1 MSMGTAEARYRQL
14 EQTRQSYL
22 DRARDCS
29 ELTIPSLIPP
39 DVHNETSDLY
49 TPFQGIGARG
59 VNNLASK
66 LSIALMPPNSP
77 FFRFMVEPYT
87 LKEMAQDE
95 AARTSIEQ
103 QLGEYERAV
112 MSEIETSGDR
122 VAMHEALKHLIV
134 GGNVL
139 LHVGAEK
146 TRVIHLDS
154 YVVSRAPS
162 GDVLEIVVVEHVS
175 PNALDKA
182 TAANISGKLEGDEK
196 TVEVYTHIERK
207 NEFFHVYQEVKGTV
221 VSGTKGKYKKDAVP
235 FLPLRFSRIDGED
248 YGRGFV
254 EELLGDLRSLE
265 GLSQAIVEGAAAA
278 AKVLFMVNPN
288 GTTRMRTIAQAENTA
303 IIEGNRNDV
312 SVLQMDKF
320 NDFRVAYQ
328 AMSGIEERL
337 SQQFMLQSSVQRNGE
352 RVTAE
357 EIRYLAGELEDT
369 LSGIYSILSQ
379 EFQLPYVNRKIDVLT
394 KAKKLP
400 KLPDNV
406 VKPTIVTGMEA
417 LGRGH
422 DLRKL
427 DMFIQGMTQA
437 LGPEVL
443 QQYVN
448 LQDYIKRRA
457 TALGIETEGLIKSQE
472 QIAQEQQQAMQMQ
485 MMQQAAPGVMQEGAK
500 QLGNSYVESQRQ
512 QGGGEGQG

>member
-1 MSMGTAEARYRQL
+1 M
-14 EQTRQSYL
+14 
-22 DRARDCS
+22 
-29 ELTIPSLIPP
+29 
-39 DVHNETSDLY
+39 
-49 TPFQGIGARG
+49 
-59 VNNLASK
+59 
-66 LSIALMPPNSP
+66 
-77 FFRFMVEPYT
+77 
-87 LKEMAQDE
+87 
-95 AARTSIEQ
+95 
-103 QLGEYERAV
+103 
-112 MSEIETSGDR
+112 
-122 VAMHEALKHLIV
+122 
-134 GGNVL
+134 
-139 LHVGAEK
+139 
-146 TRVIHLDS
+146 
-154 YVVSRAPS
+154 
-162 GDVLEIVVVEHVS
+162 
-175 PNALDKA
+175 
-182 TAANISGKLEGDEK
+182 
-196 TVEVYTHIERK
+196 
-207 NEFFHVYQEVKGTV
+207 
-221 VSGTKGKYKKDAVP
+221 P

-288 GTTRMRTIAQAENTA
+288 GTTRMRTIADAENTA
-303 IIEGNRNDV
+303 IIEGNRADV
-312 SVLQMDKF
+312 SVLQMEKF
-320 NDFRVAYQ
+320 SDFRVAYQ
-328 AMSGIEERL
+328 AMQGIEERL
-337 SQQFMLQSSVQRNGE
+337 SQQFMLQSSVQRNAE

-400 KLPDNV
+400 KLPDNI

-427 DMFIQGMTQA
+427 DMFIQGMAQA

-457 TALGIETEGLIKSQE
+457 TALGIETEGLIKTQE
-472 QIAQEQQQAMQMQ
+472 QIAQE
-485 MMQQAAPGVMQEGAK
+485 MQQAQLQQMTMQAGPNAIQEGVKA
-500 QLGNSYVESQRQ
+500 LGNSYVEAQRQ
-512 QGGGEGQG
+512 EGSGRLKPLLNLALQRVQKLKEKTINNVRNNYHNGS

>member
-207 NEFFHVYQEVKGTV
+207 NEFFNVYQEVKGTV

-303 IIEGNRNDV
+303 IIEGNRTDV

-328 AMSGIEERL
+328 SLQGIEERL

-400 KLPDNV
+400 KLPENV
-406 VKPTIVTGMEA
+406 VKPSIVTGMEA

>member
-29 ELTIPSLIPP
+29 ELTIPSLIPQ
-39 DVHNETSDLY
+39 DTHNETSDLY

-66 LSIALMPPNSP
+66 LSLALMPPNSP

-87 LKEMAQDE
+87 LKDLAQDD
-95 AARTSIEQ
+95 AARTQIEQ

-122 VAMHEALKHLIV
+122 VAVHEALKHLIV

-139 LHVGAEK
+139 LQVGPEK

-154 YVVSRAPS
+154 YVVSRSPN
-162 GDVLEIVVVEHVS
+162 GEGLEIVTVEHVS

-196 TVEVYTHIERK
+196 TVEIYTHVERK
-207 NEFFHVYQEVKGTV
+207 NEFFTVYQECKGTLV
-221 VSGTKGKYKKDAVP
+221 TGSKGKYKQANVP

-328 AMSGIEERL
+328 AMQSIEERL

-427 DMFIQGMTQA
+427 DLFIQGMSQA

-457 TALGIETEGLIKSQE
+457 TALGIETDGLIKSQE
-472 QIAQEQQQAMQMQ
+472 QIAQEQQQAMQAQ
-485 MMQQAAPGVMQEGAK
+485 MMQQAGPGAIQEGVKA
-500 QLGNSYVESQRQ
+500 LGNSYVENQRQ
-512 QGGGEGQG
+512 QGNGEG

>member
-1 MSMGTAEARYRQL
+1 MSMGTAEARYHQL

-29 ELTIPSLIPP
+29 ELTIPSLIPQ
-39 DVHNETSDLY
+39 DAHNETSDLY

-66 LSIALMPPNSP
+66 LSLALMPPNSP

-87 LKEMAQDE
+87 LKDLAQDE
-95 AARTSIEQ
+95 AARTQIEQ

-122 VAMHEALKHLIV
+122 VAVHEALKHLIV

-139 LHVGAEK
+139 LQVGPEK

-154 YVVSRAPS
+154 YVVSRSPN
-162 GDVLEIVVVEHVS
+162 GEVLEIVVVEHIS

-196 TVEVYTHIERK
+196 TVEVYTHVERK
-207 NEFFHVYQEVKGTV
+207 NEFFTVYQECKGTV
-221 VSGTKGKYKKDAVP
+221 VAGTRGKYKKANVP

-278 AKVLFMVNPN
+278 AKVLFLVNPN

-328 AMSGIEERL
+328 AMQGIEERL

-457 TALGIETEGLIKSQE
+457 TALGIETEGLIKTPE
-472 QIAQEQQQAMQMQ
+472 QIAQEQQQAMQAQ
-485 MMQQAAPGVMQEGAK
+485 IMQQAGPSTIQEGVKA
-500 QLGNSYVESQRQ
+500 LGNSYVENQRQ
-512 QGGGEGQG
+512 QGNAEG

>member
-1 MSMGTAEARYRQL
+1 MGTAEARYRQL

-39 DVHNETSDLY
+39 DSHNETADLY
-49 TPFQGIGARG
+49 QPFQGIGARG

-66 LSIALMPPNSP
+66 LSLALMPPNSP

-87 LKEMAQDE
+87 LKQSFPDE
-95 AARTSIEQ
+95 SARTEIEK
-103 QLGEYERAV
+103 QLGDYERAV

-122 VAMHEALKHLIV
+122 VAVHEALKHLIV

-139 LHVGAEK
+139 LHVGADK

-154 YVVSRAPS
+154 YVVSRAPN
-162 GDVLEIVVVEHVS
+162 GEVLEIVVVEHVS
-175 PNALDKA
+175 PNVLDKV
-182 TAANISGKLEGDEK
+182 TASKIEGKLQGDEK
-196 TVEVYTHIERK
+196 TVEVFTHIERK
-207 NEFFHVYQEVKGTV
+207 NDIYTVYQETKGAV
-221 VSGTKGKYKKDAVP
+221 IAGSRGKYKLNAVP

-254 EELLGDLRSLE
+254 EELFGDLRSLE

-278 AKVLFMVNPN
+278 AKVIFMVNPN
-288 GTTRMRTIAQAENTA
+288 GTTRMKTIAQAENTA

-312 SVLQMDKF
+312 SVLQMEKF

-328 AMSGIEERL
+328 AMQGIEERL

-379 EFQLPYVNRKIDVLT
+379 EFQLPYINRKIDVLT

-400 KLPDNV
+400 KLPESV

-427 DMFIQGMTQA
+427 DLFVQGMAQA

-457 TALGIETEGLIKSQE
+457 TALGIDTEGLIKTQE
-472 QIAQEQQQAMQMQ
+472 QIAQE
-485 MMQQAAPGVMQEGAK
+485 MQQAQMQQMMMQAGPAALQEGAK
-500 QLGNSYVESQRQ
+500 ALGNSYVESQRQ
-512 QGGGEGQG
+512 QGGGAEG

>member
-1 MSMGTAEARYRQL
+1 MSIGTAEARYRQL

-66 LSIALMPPNSP
+66 LSLALMPPNSP

-87 LKEMAQDE
+87 LKDMAQDD
-95 AARTSIEQ
+95 AARTQIEQ

-122 VAMHEALKHLIV
+122 VAVHEALKHLIV

-139 LHVGAEK
+139 LQVGADK
-146 TRVIHLDS
+146 TRVVHLDS
-154 YVVSRAPS
+154 YVVSRSPN
-162 GDVLEIVVVEHVS
+162 GDVLEIVIVEHVS

-196 TVEVYTHIERK
+196 TVEVYTHITRK
-207 NEFFHVYQEVKGTV
+207 NEFFTVYQECKGTV
-221 VSGTKGKYKKDAVP
+221 VSGSKGKYKKENVP

-303 IIEGNRNDV
+303 IIEGNSNDV
-312 SVLQMDKF
+312 SVLQMEKF
-320 NDFRVAYQ
+320 SDFRVAYQ
-328 AMSGIEERL
+328 AMQGIEERL

-400 KLPDNV
+400 KLPDSI

-427 DMFIQGMTQA
+427 DMFIQGMSQA
-437 LGPEVL
+437 LGPETL

-457 TALGIETEGLIKSQE
+457 TALGIETDGLIKSQE
-472 QIAQEQQQAMQMQ
+472 QIAQEQQQAQLQAMAMQ
-485 MMQQAAPGVMQEGAK
+485 AGPSAVQEGVKA
-500 QLGNSYVESQRQ
+500 LGNSYVENQRQ
-512 QGGGEGQG
+512 QGNEG

>member
-1 MSMGTAEARYRQL
+1 
-14 EQTRQSYL
+14 
-22 DRARDCS
+22 
-29 ELTIPSLIPP
+29 
-39 DVHNETSDLY
+39 
-49 TPFQGIGARG
+49 
-59 VNNLASK
+59 
-66 LSIALMPPNSP
+66 
-77 FFRFMVEPYT
+77 
-87 LKEMAQDE
+87 
-95 AARTSIEQ
+95 
-103 QLGEYERAV
+103 
-112 MSEIETSGDR
+112 
-122 VAMHEALKHLIV
+122 
-134 GGNVL
+134 VL
-139 LHVGAEK
+139 LQVGPEK

-154 YVVSRAPS
+154 YVVSRSPN
-162 GDVLEIVVVEHVS
+162 GEVLEIVVVEHVS

-196 TVEVYTHIERK
+196 TVEVYTHVERK
-207 NEFFHVYQEVKGTV
+207 NEFFTVYQECKGTM
-221 VSGTKGKYKKDAVP
+221 VSGTKGKYKKANVP

-265 GLSQAIVEGAAAA
+265 ALSQAIVEGAAAA
-278 AKVLFMVNPN
+278 AKVLFLVNPN

-320 NDFRVAYQ
+320 NDFKVAYQ
-328 AMSGIEERL
+328 AMQTIEERL

-437 LGPEVL
+437 LGPQVL

-457 TALGIETEGLIKSQE
+457 TALGIETEGLIKTPE
-472 QIAQEQQQAMQMQ
+472 QIAQEQQQAMQAQ
-485 MMQQAAPGVMQEGAK
+485 MMQQAGPSAIQEGVKA
-500 QLGNSYVESQRQ
+500 LGNSYVENQRQ
-512 QGGGEGQG
+512 QGSSEG

>member
-1 MSMGTAEARYRQL
+1 
-14 EQTRQSYL
+14 
-22 DRARDCS
+22 
-29 ELTIPSLIPP
+29 
-39 DVHNETSDLY
+39 
-49 TPFQGIGARG
+49 
-59 VNNLASK
+59 
-66 LSIALMPPNSP
+66 
-77 FFRFMVEPYT
+77 MVEPYT
-87 LKEMAQDE
+87 LKDLAQDD
-95 AARTSIEQ
+95 AARTQIEE

-122 VAMHEALKHLIV
+122 VAVHEALKHLIV

-139 LHVGAEK
+139 LQVGPEK

-154 YVVSRAPS
+154 YVVSRSPN
-162 GDVLEIVVVEHVS
+162 GEVLEIVTVEHVS

-196 TVEVYTHIERK
+196 TVEIYTHVERK
-207 NEFFHVYQEVKGTV
+207 NEFFTVYQECKGTLV
-221 VSGTKGKYKKDAVP
+221 TGSKGKYKQANVP

-328 AMSGIEERL
+328 AMQSIEERL

-427 DMFIQGMTQA
+427 DLFIQGMSQA

-457 TALGIETEGLIKSQE
+457 TALGIETDGLIKSQE
-472 QIAQEQQQAMQMQ
+472 QIVQEQQQAMQAQ
-485 MMQQAAPGVMQEGAK
+485 MMQQAGPGAIQEGVKA
-500 QLGNSYVESQRQ
+500 LGNSYVENQRQ
-512 QGGGEGQG
+512 QGNGEG

>member
-1 MSMGTAEARYRQL
+1 MSNGTAQARYRQL
-14 EQTRQSYL
+14 EAGRQSFL

-39 DVHNETSDLY
+39 DAHSESSDLY
-49 TPFQGIGARG
+49 TPYQGIGARG

-66 LSIALMPPNSP
+66 LSLALMPPNSP
-77 FFRFMVEPYT
+77 FFRFMVEPYP
-87 LKEMAQDE
+87 LKEMAQDP
-95 AARTSIEQ
+95 AARTNVEK

-112 MSEIETSGDR
+112 MSEIEASGDR
-122 VAMHEALKHLIV
+122 VAVHEAIKHLIV

-139 LHVGAEK
+139 LHIGSDK

-154 YVVSRAPS
+154 YVVSRAPN
-162 GDVLEIVVVEHVS
+162 GDVLEIVIIEHVS

-182 TAANISGKLEGDEK
+182 TAANIQGKLEGDEK
-196 TVEVYTHIERK
+196 TVEVYTHITRK
-207 NEFFHVYQEVKGTV
+207 NEFFHIYQEVMGSV
-221 VSGTKGKYKKDAVP
+221 IAGSKGKFKINSVP

-288 GTTRMRTIAQAENTA
+288 GTTRLRTIAQADNTA
-303 IIEGNRNDV
+303 IIEGNRQDV

-328 AMSGIEERL
+328 AMQGIEERL

-379 EFQLPYVNRKIDVLT
+379 EFQLPYVNRKMDVLT
-394 KAKKLP
+394 KDKKLP
-400 KLPDNV
+400 KLPENI

-427 DMFIQGMTQA
+427 DMFVQGMAQA
-437 LGPEVL
+437 LGAEVL
-443 QQYVN
+443 QRYVN

-457 TALGIETEGLIKSQE
+457 TALGIDTEGLIKTEE
-472 QIAQEQQQAMQMQ
+472 QIAQE
-485 MMQQAAPGVMQEGAK
+485 MQQAQMQQMAMQASPAAIQEGVK

-512 QGGGEGQG
+512 QGEGGS

>member
-1 MSMGTAEARYRQL
+1 MSIGTAQERYRQL
-14 EQTRQSYL
+14 EHTRQSYL

-66 LSIALMPPNSP
+66 LSLALMPPNAP

-87 LKEMAQDE
+87 LKEMAQE
-95 AARTSIEQ
+95 PAARTNVEK

-112 MSEIETSGDR
+112 MSEIESSGDR
-122 VAMHEALKHLIV
+122 VAVHEALKHLIV

-139 LHVGAEK
+139 LHIDPKK

-154 YVVSRAPS
+154 YVVSRAPN
-162 GDVLEIVVVEHVS
+162 GDVLEVVMVENVS
-175 PNALDKA
+175 PNVLDKA
-182 TAANISGKLEGDEK
+182 TAANIQGKLEGDEK

-207 NEFFHVYQEVKGTV
+207 NAFFTVYQEVKGSV
-221 VSGTKGKYKKDAVP
+221 IAGSRGKYKADAVP

-254 EELLGDLRSLE
+254 EELLGDLKSLE

-278 AKVLFMVNPN
+278 AKVLFLVNPN
-288 GTTRMRTIAQAENTA
+288 GTTRMRSIAQAENTA

-328 AMSGIEERL
+328 AMQGIEERL

-379 EFQLPYVNRKIDVLT
+379 EFQLPYVNRKMEVLT
-394 KAKKLP
+394 RANKLP
-400 KLPDNV
+400 KLPEDV

-427 DMFIQGMTQA
+427 DLFIQGMTQA

-443 QQYVN
+443 AQYVN

-457 TALGIETEGLIKSQE
+457 TALGIDTEGLIKSEE
-472 QIAQEQQQAMQMQ
+472 QIAQE
-485 MMQQAAPGVMQEGAK
+485 MQQAQMQQMAMQAGPSAIQEGVK

-512 QGGGEGQG
+512 QGATEA

>member
-1 MSMGTAEARYRQL
+1 MNSYSAQERYSQL
-14 EQTRQSYL
+14 EHLRQPYL

-29 ELTIPSLIPP
+29 SLTIPSLIPP
-39 DVHNETSDLY
+39 DAHNESSDLY

-66 LSIALMPPNSP
+66 LSLALMPPNAP

-87 LKEMAQDE
+87 LKEMADQPD
-95 AARTSIEQ
+95 ARTDVEK

-112 MSEIETSGDR
+112 MSEIESAGDR
-122 VAMHEALKHLIV
+122 VAVHEALKHLIV

-139 LHVGAEK
+139 LHVGADK
-146 TRVIHLDS
+146 VRVFHLDS
-154 YVVSRAPS
+154 YVVNRAPN
-162 GDVLEIVVVEHVS
+162 GDVLEVITVEHIS
-175 PNALDKA
+175 PNSLDQA
-182 TAANISGKLEGDEK
+182 TAAKIQGKMEGDEK
-196 TVEVYTHIERK
+196 TVEVYTCVKRK
-207 NEFFHVYQEVKGTV
+207 NDFFHIHQEVKGEMIA
-221 VSGTKGKYKKDAVP
+221 GTKGKYKADSVP

-265 GLSQAIVEGAAAA
+265 GLTQAIVEGAAAA

-288 GTTRMRTIAQAENTA
+288 GTTRMRSIASAENAA
-303 IIEGNRNDV
+303 IIEGNRQDV

-320 NDFRVAYQ
+320 NDFRVAYS
-328 AMSGIEERL
+328 AMQSIEERL
-337 SQQFMLQSSVQRNGE
+337 SQQFMLQSSVQRDAE

-379 EFQLPYVNRKIDVLT
+379 EFQLPYVNRKIDMLT
-394 KAKKLP
+394 KEKKLP
-400 KLPDNV
+400 KLPDDV

-422 DLRKL
+422 NLRKL
-427 DMFIQGMTQA
+427 DLFIRGMA
-437 LGPEVL
+437 DSLGPEML
-443 QQYVN
+443 QRYVN

-457 TALGIETEGLIKSQE
+457 TALGIDTEGLIKSEE
-472 QIAQEQQQAMQMQ
+472 QIAQE
-485 MMQQAAPGVMQEGAK
+485 MQQAQLQQVLQQAGPAAINEGVKQIGNQYEQQAQE
-500 QLGNSYVESQRQ
+500 
-512 QGGGEGQG
+512 

>member
-1 MSMGTAEARYRQL
+1 MSMGTAEARYHQL

-29 ELTIPSLIPP
+29 ELTIPSLIPQ
-39 DVHNETSDLY
+39 DNHNETSDLY

-66 LSIALMPPNSP
+66 LSLALMPPNSP

-87 LKEMAQDE
+87 LKDLAQDE
-95 AARTSIEQ
+95 AARTQIEQ

-122 VAMHEALKHLIV
+122 VAMHEALKHLII

-139 LHVGAEK
+139 LQVGPEK

-154 YVVSRAPS
+154 YVVSRSPN
-162 GDVLEIVVVEHVS
+162 GEVLEIVVVEHVS

-196 TVEVYTHIERK
+196 TVEVYTHVERK
-207 NEFFHVYQEVKGTV
+207 NEFFTVYQECKGTM
-221 VSGTKGKYKKDAVP
+221 VSGTKGKYKKANVP

-265 GLSQAIVEGAAAA
+265 ALSQAIVEGAAAA
-278 AKVLFMVNPN
+278 AKVLFLVNPN

-320 NDFRVAYQ
+320 NDFKVAYQ
-328 AMSGIEERL
+328 AMQTIEERL

-437 LGPEVL
+437 LGPQVL

-457 TALGIETEGLIKSQE
+457 TALGIETEGLIKTPE
-472 QIAQEQQQAMQMQ
+472 QIAQEQQQAMQAQ
-485 MMQQAAPGVMQEGAK
+485 MMQQAGPSAIQEGVKA
-500 QLGNSYVESQRQ
+500 LGNSYVENQRQ
-512 QGGGEGQG
+512 QGSSEG

>member
-1 MSMGTAEARYRQL
+1 MSIGTAQERYRQL
-14 EQTRQSYL
+14 EHTRQSYL

-66 LSIALMPPNSP
+66 LSLALMPPNAP

-87 LKEMAQDE
+87 LKEMAQE
-95 AARTSIEQ
+95 PAARTNVEK

-112 MSEIETSGDR
+112 MSEIESSGDR
-122 VAMHEALKHLIV
+122 VAVHEALKHLIV

-139 LHVGAEK
+139 LHIDPKK

-154 YVVSRAPS
+154 YVVSRAPN
-162 GDVLEIVVVEHVS
+162 GDVLEVVMVENVS
-175 PNALDKA
+175 PNVLDKA
-182 TAANISGKLEGDEK
+182 TAANIQGKLEGDEK

-207 NEFFHVYQEVKGTV
+207 NAFFTVYQEVKGSV
-221 VSGTKGKYKKDAVP
+221 IAGSRGKYKADAVP

-254 EELLGDLRSLE
+254 EELLGDLKSLE

-278 AKVLFMVNPN
+278 AKVLFLVNPN
-288 GTTRMRTIAQAENTA
+288 GTTRMRSIAQAENTA

-328 AMSGIEERL
+328 AMQGIEERL

-379 EFQLPYVNRKIDVLT
+379 EFQLPYVNRKMEVLT
-394 KAKKLP
+394 RANKLP
-400 KLPDNV
+400 KLPEDV

-427 DMFIQGMTQA
+427 DLFIQGMTQA

-443 QQYVN
+443 AQYVN

-457 TALGIETEGLIKSQE
+457 TALGIDTEGLIKSEE
-472 QIAQEQQQAMQMQ
+472 QIAQE
-485 MMQQAAPGVMQEGAK
+485 MQQAQMQQMAMQAGPSAIQEGVK

-512 QGGGEGQG
+512 QGAAEA

>member
-1 MSMGTAEARYRQL
+1 MSMGTAEARYHQL
-14 EQTRQSYL
+14 EQSRQSYL

-29 ELTIPSLIPP
+29 LLTIPFLIPQ
-39 DVHNETSDLY
+39 DAHNETSDLY

-66 LSIALMPPNSP
+66 LSLALMPPNSP

-87 LKEMAQDE
+87 LKDLAEDE
-95 AARTSIEQ
+95 AARTQIEQ

-122 VAMHEALKHLIV
+122 VAVHEALKHLIV

-139 LHVGAEK
+139 LHIGPEK

-154 YVVSRAPS
+154 YVVSRAPN
-162 GDVLEIVVVEHVS
+162 GEILEVVTVEHVS

-207 NEFFHVYQEVKGTV
+207 NEFFNVYQDVKGSVLTG
-221 VSGTKGKYKKDAVP
+221 SKGQYKKNNVP
-235 FLPLRFSRIDGED
+235 FLPRRFSRIDGED

-303 IIEGNRNDV
+303 IIEGNSNDV

-328 AMSGIEERL
+328 AMQGIEERL

-379 EFQLPYVNRKIDVLT
+379 EFQLPYVNRKIEVLT
-394 KAKKLP
+394 KSKKLP
-400 KLPDNV
+400 KLPDDV

-472 QIAQEQQQAMQMQ
+472 QIAQEQQQAQQQQ
-485 MMQQAAPGVMQEGAK
+485 MMMQAGPPAIQEGAK
-500 QLGNSYVESQRQ
+500 ALGNSYVESQRQ
-512 QGGGEGQG
+512 QGDGEG

>member
-1 MSMGTAEARYRQL
+1 MSMGTAEARYHQL

-29 ELTIPSLIPP
+29 ELTIPSLIPQ
-39 DVHNETSDLY
+39 DNHNETSDLY

-66 LSIALMPPNSP
+66 LSLALMPPNSP

-87 LKEMAQDE
+87 LKDLAQDE
-95 AARTSIEQ
+95 AARTQIEQ

-122 VAMHEALKHLIV
+122 VAMHEALKHLII

-139 LHVGAEK
+139 LQVGPEK

-154 YVVSRAPS
+154 YVVSRSPN
-162 GDVLEIVVVEHVS
+162 GEVLEIVVVEHVS

-196 TVEVYTHIERK
+196 TVEVYTHVERK
-207 NEFFHVYQEVKGTV
+207 NEFFTVYQECKGTM
-221 VSGTKGKYKKDAVP
+221 VSGTKGKYKKANVP

-265 GLSQAIVEGAAAA
+265 ALSQAIVEGAAAA
-278 AKVLFMVNPN
+278 AKVLFLVNPN

-320 NDFRVAYQ
+320 NDFKVAYQ
-328 AMSGIEERL
+328 AMQTIEERL

-437 LGPEVL
+437 LGPQVL

-457 TALGIETEGLIKSQE
+457 TALGIETEGLIKTPE
-472 QIAQEQQQAMQMQ
+472 QIAEEQQQAMQAQ
-485 MMQQAAPGVMQEGAK
+485 MMQQAGPSAIQEGVKA
-500 QLGNSYVESQRQ
+500 LGNSYVENQRQ
-512 QGGGEGQG
+512 QGSSEG

>member
-1 MSMGTAEARYRQL
+1 MNSYSAQERYRQL
-14 EQTRQSYL
+14 EHLRQPYL

-29 ELTIPSLIPP
+29 SLTIPSLIPP
-39 DVHNETSDLY
+39 DAHNESSDLY

-66 LSIALMPPNSP
+66 LSLALMPPNAP

-87 LKEMAQDE
+87 LKEMADQPD
-95 AARTSIEQ
+95 ARTDVEK

-112 MSEIETSGDR
+112 MSEIESAGDR
-122 VAMHEALKHLIV
+122 VAVHEALKHLIV

-139 LHVGAEK
+139 LHVGADK
-146 TRVIHLDS
+146 VRVFHLDS
-154 YVVSRAPS
+154 YVVNRAPN
-162 GDVLEIVVVEHVS
+162 GDVLEVITVEHIS
-175 PNALDKA
+175 PNSLDQA
-182 TAANISGKLEGDEK
+182 TAAKIQGKMEGDEK
-196 TVEVYTHIERK
+196 TVEVYTCVKRK
-207 NEFFHVYQEVKGTV
+207 NDFFHVHQEVKGEMIT
-221 VSGTKGKYKKDAVP
+221 GTKGKYKADSVP

-265 GLSQAIVEGAAAA
+265 GLTQAIVEGAAAA

-288 GTTRMRTIAQAENTA
+288 GTTRMRSIASAENAA
-303 IIEGNRNDV
+303 IIEGNRQDV

-320 NDFRVAYQ
+320 NDFRVAYS
-328 AMSGIEERL
+328 AMQSIEERL
-337 SQQFMLQSSVQRNGE
+337 SQQFMLQSSVQRDAE

-394 KAKKLP
+394 KEKKLP
-400 KLPDNV
+400 KLPDDV

-427 DMFIQGMTQA
+427 DLFIRGMA
-437 LGPEVL
+437 DSLGPEML
-443 QQYVN
+443 QRYVN

-457 TALGIETEGLIKSQE
+457 TALGIDTEGLIKSEE
-472 QIAQEQQQAMQMQ
+472 QIAQE
-485 MMQQAAPGVMQEGAK
+485 MQQAQLQQVLQQAGPAAINEGVKQIGNQYEQQAQE
-500 QLGNSYVESQRQ
+500 
-512 QGGGEGQG
+512 

>member
-1 MSMGTAEARYRQL
+1 MSMGTAEARYHQL
-14 EQTRQSYL
+14 EQTRESYL
-22 DRARDCS
+22 TRARDCS
-29 ELTIPSLIPP
+29 KLTIPSLIPP
-39 DVHNETSDLY
+39 DVHNETADLY
-49 TPFQGIGARG
+49 QPFQGIGARG

-66 LSIALMPPNSP
+66 LSLALMPPNSP
-77 FFRFMVEPYT
+77 FFRFLVEPYT
-87 LKEMAQDE
+87 LKQSFPDE
-95 AARTSIEQ
+95 SARTEIEK
-103 QLGEYERAV
+103 QLGDYERAV
-112 MSEIETSGDR
+112 MSEIESSGDR
-122 VAMHEALKHLIV
+122 VAVHEALKHLIV

-139 LHVGAEK
+139 LHVGADK

-154 YVVSRAPS
+154 YVVSRAPN
-162 GDVLEIVVVEHVS
+162 GEVLEIVMVEHVS
-175 PNALDKA
+175 PNVLDKV
-182 TAANISGKLEGDEK
+182 TASKLEGKLEGDEK
-196 TVEVYTHIERK
+196 TVEVFTHIERK
-207 NEFFHVYQEVKGTV
+207 NDVYTIYQETKGTV
-221 VSGTKGKYKKDAVP
+221 VAGSRGKYKVNAVP

-254 EELLGDLRSLE
+254 EELFGDLRSLE

-278 AKVLFMVNPN
+278 AKVIFMVNPN
-288 GTTRMRTIAQAENTA
+288 GTTRMKTIANAGNTA
-303 IIEGNRNDV
+303 IIEGNRSDV

-328 AMSGIEERL
+328 AMQGIEERL
-337 SQQFMLQSSVQRNGE
+337 SQQFMLQSSVQRSGE

-379 EFQLPYVNRKIDVLT
+379 EFQLPYINRKVDVLT

-400 KLPDNV
+400 KLPDSV
-406 VKPTIVTGMEA
+406 VKPSIVTGMEA

-427 DMFIQGMTQA
+427 DLFIQGMSQA

-443 QQYVN
+443 QQFMN

-457 TALGIETEGLIKSQE
+457 TALGIDTEGLIKTQE
-472 QIAQEQQQAMQMQ
+472 QIAQETQQAQMQ
-485 MMQQAAPGVMQEGAK
+485 QMMMQAGPNAIQEGAK
-500 QLGNSYVESQRQ
+500 ALGNSYVESQRQ
-512 QGGGEGQG
+512 QGDGAEG

>member
-1 MSMGTAEARYRQL
+1 MSMGTAEARYHQL

-29 ELTIPSLIPP
+29 ELTIPSLIPQ
-39 DVHNETSDLY
+39 DTHNETSDLY

-66 LSIALMPPNSP
+66 LSLALMPPNSP

-87 LKEMAQDE
+87 LKDLAQDD
-95 AARTSIEQ
+95 AARTQIEQ

-122 VAMHEALKHLIV
+122 VAVHEALKHLIV

-139 LHVGAEK
+139 LQVGPEK

-154 YVVSRAPS
+154 YVVSRSPN
-162 GDVLEIVVVEHVS
+162 GEVLEIVTVEHVS

-196 TVEVYTHIERK
+196 TVEIYTHVERK
-207 NEFFHVYQEVKGTV
+207 NEFFTVYQECKGTLV
-221 VSGTKGKYKKDAVP
+221 TGSKGKYKQANVP

-328 AMSGIEERL
+328 AMQSIEERL

-427 DMFIQGMTQA
+427 DLFIQGMSQA

-457 TALGIETEGLIKSQE
+457 TALGIETDGLIKSQE
-472 QIAQEQQQAMQMQ
+472 QIAQEQQQAMQAQ
-485 MMQQAAPGVMQEGAK
+485 MMQQAGPGAIQEGVKA
-500 QLGNSYVESQRQ
+500 LGNSYVENQRQ
-512 QGGGEGQG
+512 QGNGEG

>member
-29 ELTIPSLIPP
+29 ELTIPSLIPQ
-39 DVHNETSDLY
+39 DTHNETSDLY

-66 LSIALMPPNSP
+66 LSLALMPPNSP

-87 LKEMAQDE
+87 LKDLAQDD
-95 AARTSIEQ
+95 AARTQIEE

-122 VAMHEALKHLIV
+122 VAVHEALKHLIV

-139 LHVGAEK
+139 LQVGPEK

-154 YVVSRAPS
+154 YVVSRSPN
-162 GDVLEIVVVEHVS
+162 GEVLEIVTVEHVS

-196 TVEVYTHIERK
+196 TVEIYTHVERK
-207 NEFFHVYQEVKGTV
+207 NEFFTVYQECKGTLV
-221 VSGTKGKYKKDAVP
+221 TGSKGKYKQANVP

-328 AMSGIEERL
+328 AMQSIEERL

-427 DMFIQGMTQA
+427 DLFIQGMSQA

-457 TALGIETEGLIKSQE
+457 TALGIETDGLIKSQE
-472 QIAQEQQQAMQMQ
+472 QIAQEQQQAMQAQ
-485 MMQQAAPGVMQEGAK
+485 MMQQAGPGAIQEGVKA
-500 QLGNSYVESQRQ
+500 LGNSYVENQRQ
-512 QGGGEGQG
+512 QGNGEG

>member
-1 MSMGTAEARYRQL
+1 MSMGNAEERYRAL
-14 EQTRQSYL
+14 EHSRQSYL

-29 ELTIPSLIPP
+29 QITIPSLIPP
-39 DVHNETSDLY
+39 DAHNETSDLY

-66 LSIALMPPNSP
+66 LSLALLPPNAP

-87 LKEMAQDE
+87 LKQMAE
-95 AARTSIEQ
+95 EPEARTNVEK

-112 MSEIETSGDR
+112 MSEIESAGDR
-122 VAMHEALKHLIV
+122 VAVHEALKHLIV

-139 LHVGAEK
+139 LHVGPDK
-146 TRVIHLDS
+146 VRVFHLDS
-154 YVVSRAPS
+154 YVVNRSPS
-162 GDVLEIVVVEHVS
+162 GDVLEVITVEHVS
-175 PNALDKA
+175 PNSLDKA
-182 TAANISGKLEGDEK
+182 TAAKIQGKLEGDEK
-196 TVEVYTHIERK
+196 TLEVYTYVERK
-207 NEFFHVYQEVKGTV
+207 NQFFHVYQEVKGEV
-221 VSGTKGKYKKDAVP
+221 IQGSKGKYREESVP

-265 GLSQAIVEGAAAA
+265 ALSQAIVEGAAAA

-303 IIEGNRNDV
+303 IIEGNRQDV
-312 SVLQMDKF
+312 SVLQMDKY

-328 AMSGIEERL
+328 AMQGIEERL
-337 SQQFMLQSSVQRNGE
+337 SQQFMLQSSVQRDAE

-357 EIRYLAGELEDT
+357 EIRYLASELEDT

-379 EFQLPYVNRKIDVLT
+379 EFQLPYVNRKVDVLT
-394 KAKKLP
+394 KANKLP
-400 KLPDNV
+400 KLPDDV

-427 DMFIQGMTQA
+427 DLFIRGMTEA

-443 QQYVN
+443 QRYIN

-457 TALGIETEGLIKSQE
+457 TALGIDTEGLIKSEE
-472 QIAQEQQQAMQMQ
+472 QIAQEQQQAQMQ
-485 MMQQAAPGVMQEGAK
+485 QIMQQAGPNAIQEGVK
-500 QLGNSYVESQRQ
+500 QLGSQYEQ
-512 QGGGEGQG
+512 QAQANPQA